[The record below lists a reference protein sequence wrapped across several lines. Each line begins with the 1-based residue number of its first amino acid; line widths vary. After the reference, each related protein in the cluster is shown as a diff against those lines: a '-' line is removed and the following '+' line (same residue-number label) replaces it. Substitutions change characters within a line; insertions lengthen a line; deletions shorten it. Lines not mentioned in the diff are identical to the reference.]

1 MSICPMTY
9 SDVVK
14 MKEFGVVTRNE
25 CEFELFKL
33 TENDADTLPT
43 DANAFFELYIEDQ
56 AGDLKEV
63 PVLIKNFR
71 DGAGEYPNKAPELV
85 DRLVHRF
92 FIYDTVSGV
101 VGEAENASPEVV
113 RYA

>member
-14 MKEFGVVTRNE
+14 MKEFGVVTRNV

-56 AGDLKEV
+56 AGNLKDV

-71 DGAGEYPNKAPELV
+71 DGNEQYPNKLSELE
-85 DRLVHRF
+85 DHLVHRF

-101 VGEAENASPEVV
+101 VGEAENASPQVV

>member
-14 MKEFGVVTRNE
+14 MKEFGVVTRNV

-56 AGDLKEV
+56 AGNLKDV

-71 DGAGEYPNKAPELV
+71 DGNGQYPP
-85 DRLVHRF
+85 
-92 FIYDTVSGV
+92 
-101 VGEAENASPEVV
+101 
-113 RYA
+113 RYPGH